1 MHRTHW
7 RRFLLLA
14 ALLLLAGCATSE
26 NFKMGQDLMGQN
38 RPEEAVGY
46 FEAALKESPGSSEYQ
61 AALTQARQRS
71 AVSRLERI
79 RKAYDALQAPDAMA
93 LERVLKDV
101 DAAAKLD
108 PSSREVKAFQ
118 DTVRGRM
125 EGLLAR
131 VRDLYAQADLDLQ
144 KEDWMAAR
152 AKLLEINRLF
162 PNYEETAGKLAR
174 VDREGAKQLYQ
185 QGIALGKQEDW
196 KMAAQAFKATMEMN
210 PNFLDVAA
218 LYKNAV
224 ANDNAGYFLAAGE
237 KAEKAKQWDRA
248 VFCYQRAREYQ
259 PANQELA
266 KKLENLKVKAGQI
279 FFEEADKL
287 VAQGKLGPAV
297 RKLESVKAYLPSM
310 QEEQVYQDLLQRTAA
325 RLIERA
331 DRYFEKEMWGN
342 ALVWYQKA
350 ESLSPSHPEL
360 FQKIQDTRDRI
371 GKRIRKSIAVFDFSA
386 PSNDK
391 DAGKMAADKLVA
403 YLYQKASN
411 DLRIIERENL
421 QNILREMQLGQTG
434 LVDVKAAQ
442 AIKMRGIDTFIMGNV
457 LKVLATKSDTSSN
470 NQVRVL
476 VDEEDVANPDWQT
489 WLILHPRP
497 TEEDLKTA
505 PPKTVKKRNYQFVT
519 YKQGQAKIVALFD
532 VSYKLVDTTTG
543 ENIFTNTLEGR
554 LIKEDKY
561 QDGVP
566 MANIPQDPLQL
577 PTEAEVLAELTNAKI
592 SEMGQ
597 SVLKHF
603 QSLEVEYFNAGE
615 QLRKRRR
622 TEEAVEKYVDALYDI
637 KLKGISTA
645 VAQKSQEMI
654 DSLLQDR

>member
-1 MHRTHW
+1 MHRTHT
-7 RRFLLLA
+7 RILLFLAVLV
-14 ALLLLAGCATSE
+14 LLAGCATSE
-26 NFKMGQDLMGQN
+26 NYKMGQDLMGQN

-46 FEAALKESPGSSEYQ
+46 FEAALKESPGRSEYEV
-61 AALTQARQRS
+61 ALLQARQQG
-71 AVSRLERI
+71 AASRLERI
-79 RKAYDALQAPDAMA
+79 RKAYGALGEPDATA
-93 LERVLKDV
+93 LERILKDTDV
-101 DAAAKLD
+101 AARMD
-108 PSSREVKAFQ
+108 PSSREIKAFR
-118 DTVRGRM
+118 DTVQNRLD
-125 EGLLAR
+125 GLLSQ
-131 VRDLYAQADLDLQ
+131 VKTLYTQSGEDLE
-144 KEDWMAAR
+144 KEDWVGAR
-152 AKLLEINRLF
+152 AKLLQINRLY
-162 PNYEETAGKLAR
+162 PNYEETGSRLAR

-185 QGIALGKQEDW
+185 QGLALSKQEDW
-196 KMAAQAFKATMEMN
+196 KMAAQAFKAAMEMN

-218 LYKNAV
+218 LYKTAV
-224 ANDNAGYFLAAGE
+224 ANDNAGYFQAAGE

-248 VFCYQRAREYQ
+248 IFCYQRAREYQ
-259 PANQELA
+259 PENQDLA
-266 KKLENLKVKAGQI
+266 KRLENLKVKVGQV

-287 VAQGKLGPAV
+287 TDQGKLGPAV
-297 RKLESVKAYLPSM
+297 RKIEAVKVYLPSM
-310 QEEQVYQDLLQRTAA
+310 KDEPVFRDLLAKTTA
-325 RLIERA
+325 RLIERG
-331 DRYFEKEMWGN
+331 DRCNEKELWGN
-342 ALVWYQKA
+342 ALMWYQKA
-350 ESLSPSHPEL
+350 ESLSPNHPEL
-360 FQKIQDTRDRI
+360 FQKIQDVRERI
-371 GKRIRKSIAVFDFSA
+371 GKRIRKSIAVFDFSS

-434 LVDVKAAQ
+434 LVDVKSAQ

-457 LKVLATKSDTSSN
+457 LKVMATKTDTSSN

-476 VDEEDVANPDWQT
+476 VDEEDVTNPDWQT
-489 WLILHPRP
+489 WLILNPRP
-497 TEEDLKTA
+497 SEADLRTA
-505 PPKTVKKRNYQFVT
+505 PPKTIKKRNYQFVT

-554 LIKEDKY
+554 LSKEDKY

-615 QLRKRRR
+615 QLRKRRKFD
-622 TEEAVEKYVDALYDI
+622 EAVEKYVDALYDI

-654 DSLLQDR
+654 DSLLQEQ